1 MSALPWLHKL
11 QIADM
16 KSVKSTQH
24 ELKASTTWT
33 GVEGALTLARAA
45 QRVRVV
51 EGPVLLL
58 RRGRGQRGR
67 SIEHHHARQTP
78 ATRRPPRTGVEGA
91 LALARAAQRVRVVE
105 GPVLLLRRGRGQ
117 RGRSVDWLGRKQ
129 LGSFSS
135 LCTPLLSEL
144 PSKSGRIP
152 KP

>member
-1 MSALPWLHKL
+1 M
-11 QIADM
+11 
-16 KSVKSTQH
+16 
-24 ELKASTTWT
+24 
-33 GVEGALTLARAA
+33 
-45 QRVRVV
+45 
-51 EGPVLLL
+51 LLL

-67 SIEHHHARQTP
+67 SIEHHHARKTP
-78 ATRRPPRTGVEGA
+78 ETRRPPRTGVEGA

-117 RGRSVDWLGRKQ
+117 RGRSMDWLGRKQ
-129 LGSFSS
+129 RGSFSL

>member
-24 ELKASTTWT
+24 ELKASTTW
-33 GVEGALTLARAA
+33 
-45 QRVRVV
+45 
-51 EGPVLLL
+51 
-58 RRGRGQRGR
+58 
-67 SIEHHHARQTP
+67 
-78 ATRRPPRTGVEGA
+78 TGVEGA

-144 PSKSGRIP
+144 PSKSGQTP